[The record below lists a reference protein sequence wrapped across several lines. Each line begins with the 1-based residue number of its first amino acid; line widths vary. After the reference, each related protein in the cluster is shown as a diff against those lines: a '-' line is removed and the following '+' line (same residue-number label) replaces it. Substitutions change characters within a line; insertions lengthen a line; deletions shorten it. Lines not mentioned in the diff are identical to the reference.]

1 MDGMMTAAAPAAPA
15 TGAAPELADPILK
28 QIEQGIEAQVKPEL
42 KPLYQSITTAAM
54 SVMFGKDT
62 HGLMQKRLQS
72 DPDLTKSVS
81 SAVADLIASIYNKI
95 GARLP
100 PADKQKF
107 LPAACLASVTMMCQM
122 LDYAEKT
129 GGAQVTEDMAA
140 KCSQMTTSAVLQKF
154 GVGPD
159 KVKKAVEM
167 AQAQQGAG
175 GAAPPPMQG
184 A

>member
-1 MDGMMTAAAPAAPA
+1 MSGMMTAGVPKMQ
-15 TGAAPELADPILK
+15 DPILQ
-28 QIEQGIEAQVKPEL
+28 QIENGIEAKVKPEL
-42 KPLYQSITTAAM
+42 KQLYSSIVTAGM

-62 HGLMQKRLQS
+62 HALMQKRMQA
-72 DPDLTKSVS
+72 DPDLSKSVS
-81 SAVADLIASIYNKI
+81 TAVADLIASIYNKI

-107 LPAACLASVTMMCQM
+107 LPAAALASVTLMCLM

-140 KCSQMTTSAVLQKF
+140 KCAQMTTTALLTKF

-159 KVKKAVEM
+159 KVQKVVQM
-167 AQAQQGAG
+167 SQAQQAG
-175 GAAPPPMQG
+175 GAAPQPGGMMPPQG